1 MHIKREDEIF
11 HTKHNKRLK
20 KFQITHFPQSVF
32 HFCFNKTLEMTE
44 PVRNLEGKATSN
56 QSFTLNWQNP
66 EYTNGP
72 VKRYEV
78 FWKTDRFAH
87 WRNVPIGRKEGSNM
101 QSYSFSWRG
110 TALQIGYAPVVY
122 WKIEIYGFVNQGPTS
137 AVHAFRVC
145 LGGKFL
151 TQDTL

>member
-1 MHIKREDEIF
+1 
-11 HTKHNKRLK
+11 
-20 KFQITHFPQSVF
+20 
-32 HFCFNKTLEMTE
+32 MTE
-44 PVRNLEGKATSN
+44 PVRNLQGKPTSN

-72 VKRYEV
+72 VKLYEV
-78 FWKTDRFAH
+78 FWKINRFAQ
-87 WRNVPIGRKEGSNM
+87 WRNVAVRKKEGNNVT

-122 WKIEIYGFVNQGPTS
+122 WKVEIYGFVNQGPTS

-145 LGGKFL
+145 RGGTFF
-151 TQDTL
+151 TYDTM